1 MIPRPAEICGSTA
14 AVAWFSLLRNGG
26 KGGLFVLTFNSAMP
40 NDSMFTRRKFLE
52 LSSLALISACTD
64 RVHEIDGR
72 TSRPP
77 GWLADF
83 EAFAQDLV
91 TTNRIPGLTLSIA
104 QHGRVLYEMAFGYRD
119 VERGIAATLET
130 VFGLG
135 SVSKSFTAV
144 AIMQLQDA
152 GKLSVADPV
161 VEWLPELG
169 GSRFADWQG
178 MTLHHLLS
186 HSSGLPSD
194 FAFLNMH
201 TSYLLKEPDLQ
212 RLGWQLNPSTMRA
225 IDTYEELL
233 EFLSE
238 SDFELLAPP
247 GRVFSYS
254 NEGYALLE
262 GIIERASGRGFLP
275 CLREHIWEP
284 LDMTRTASNTEA
296 LARLSNLTQIYAR
309 TFVNGDWSPVFHSP
323 AWMEGGQ
330 IYGFGGLASNV
341 RDLTK
346 YLQVFANEGQAN
358 GQRILSASAVTE
370 MTKPHVK
377 MHSGGRFYG
386 YGFFVRPNY
395 HGQELWSHGGGG
407 KGISAQI
414 AVVPQTGITVAALAN
429 LESMPTW
436 PLSRGAVNALG
447 GLPLDTESEGRVA
460 IDIDPRTLERFEG
473 TYENPLYH
481 IRFYLRDGIPYLQGS
496 SRQERPATPFAVD
509 GVMFPS
515 GRPVRFLTDDQGA
528 VWAVGFSNRALP
540 RVD

>member
-1 MIPRPAEICGSTA
+1 MIMR
-14 AVAWFSLLRNGG
+14 
-26 KGGLFVLTFNSAMP
+26 
-40 NDSMFTRRKFLE
+40 NDSLITRRNFLE

-64 RVHEIDGR
+64 GVREIDGR
-72 TSRPP
+72 ASLPP
-77 GWLADF
+77 GWLSDF
-83 EAFAQDLV
+83 EEFAQNLV
-91 TTNRIPGLTLSIA
+91 TTNGIPGLTLSIA
-104 QHGRVLYEMAFGYRD
+104 QHGRVLYEKAFGYRD
-119 VERGIAATLET
+119 VERGLAATPET

-135 SVSKSFTAV
+135 SVSKNFTAV

-152 GKLSVADPV
+152 GKLSVGDPV
-161 VEWLPELG
+161 VKWMPELG

-194 FAFLNMH
+194 FAALNMF
-201 TSYLLKEPDLQ
+201 TSYLMKEPDLQ
-212 RLGWQLNPSTMRA
+212 RLGWQLDPSTMRA

-254 NEGYALLE
+254 NEGYALLQ

-275 CLREHIWEP
+275 YLREHIWEP
-284 LDMTRTASNTEA
+284 LDMARTASNTEA

-309 TFVNGDWSPVFHSP
+309 DRLNGELPIFHSP

-330 IYGFGGLASNV
+330 IYGYGGLASNV
-341 RDLTK
+341 KDLTK

-358 GQRILSASAVTE
+358 GQRILSATAVTE
-370 MTKPHVK
+370 MTKPHVR
-377 MHSGGRFYG
+377 MHARGRFYG
-386 YGFFVRPNY
+386 YAFFVRPNY
-395 HGQELWSHGGGG
+395 HGQELASHGGGG

-414 AVVPQTGITVAALAN
+414 AVVPQAGITVAALAN
-429 LESMPTW
+429 LESVPTW
-436 PLSRGAVNALG
+436 PLSRGAVNALS
-447 GLPLDTESEGRVA
+447 GLPLDTESERLVA
-460 IDIDPRTLERFEG
+460 IDIDPQTLERFEG

-481 IRFYLRDGIPYLQGS
+481 VHFYLRDGIPYLEGGNG
-496 SRQERPATPFAVD
+496 RERPATPYAVD

-515 GRPVRFLTDDQGA
+515 GRPVRFLTDDQGVA
-528 VWAVGFSNRALP
+528 WAAGFRNRTLP